1 MSYEK
6 KLCVHMSFNIKRHR
20 YTSVISWWYSSTP
33 GCSGLRYLSVII
45 GNPSS
50 GSVNQSH
57 GGSCV
62 MINSCAVQERGRVI
76 PAFVWGVSLSRA
88 TSMFARHR
96 LIASNE
102 SATSSALV
110 SQSKSSGRADR
121 NMRPSSFFWGL
132 NCEGFVFAPF
142 WEHEWHC
149 GRENGN
155 CSVVHSLLHLW
166 HCLLIAVE
174 KVRHH
179 HPFLWVLWFGHMSSR
194 SRIKSWLVINDCK
207 RLHEEDAP
215 SLRSS

>member
-62 MINSCAVQERGRVI
+62 MINSCAVQERGSVI
-76 PAFVWGVSLSRA
+76 PAFVWGVSVSRA

-110 SQSKSSGRADR
+110 SQSKSSGRVDR
-121 NMRPSSFFWGL
+121 KWGPPHFSGVWIAKVSFLPPSESMSDIVARR
-132 NCEGFVFAPF
+132 EG
-142 WEHEWHC
+142 
-149 GRENGN
+149 
-155 CSVVHSLLHLW
+155 
-166 HCLLIAVE
+166 I
-174 KVRHH
+174 
-179 HPFLWVLWFGHMSSR
+179 VLWSIICCM
-194 SRIKSWLVINDCK
+194 
-207 RLHEEDAP
+207 
-215 SLRSS
+215 